1 MEVLDSN
8 AKIRAELTYKNGA
21 VFNKTM
27 RILLGVICS
36 FLLLAVLTLN
46 IVPILIGLV
55 FFPIGIYAFTAF
67 HGTEISFSDC
77 AVRAYTSSYGVKK
90 GRWESTNLLPDITVM
105 ANSAGVVMSNMYA
118 GGHTV
123 LKTKIYQV
131 VLLSANHRKKVIV
144 CEKTDPDQAFEVA
157 KMLAEKMDKKIVE
170 FNPVISQQTMDRR
183 YRR

>member
-8 AKIRAELTYKNGA
+8 AKIRAELTYNNGA

-36 FLLLAVLTLN
+36 FLLLGDLTLN
-46 IVPILIGLV
+46 PLALLASLV
-55 FFPIGIYAFTAF
+55 FFPVGIYAFTAF
-67 HGTEISFSDC
+67 NGTEISLSDC
-77 AVRAYTSSYGVKK
+77 AVRAYSTSYGVKK
-90 GRWESTNLLPDITVM
+90 GKWESTNLLPDISVM

-131 VLLSANHRKKVIV
+131 VLLSPNHRKKVIV

>member
-1 MEVLDSN
+1 MEVLDKN
-8 AKIRAELTYKNGA
+8 AKIRAELTYNNGA
-21 VFNKTM
+21 IFNQTM
-27 RILLGVICS
+27 RILFGIFC
-36 FLLLAVLTLN
+36 LLLLLGDLALN
-46 IVPILIGLV
+46 PVAILVSFV
-55 FFPIGIYAFTAF
+55 FFPICIYILTAY
-67 HGTEISFSDC
+67 HGTDLSFTDF
-77 AVRAYTSSYGVKK
+77 AVRPYTSSYGVKK
-90 GRWESTNLLPDITVM
+90 GKWESTNLLPDISVL

-157 KMLAEKMDKKIVE
+157 KMLAEKMNKKIVE